1 MIIQATG
8 VEKTRGGLTVAL
20 DRLSLP
26 TGTLAALVGPSG
38 CGKSTALDLI
48 AATLRPD
55 RIERLAV
62 AGQDLGALW
71 QQDDVSA
78 LTAWRAKSIGYVLQT
93 GGLLPALT
101 VRENI
106 RLSRRLLGMSG
117 PGPEARIA
125 DRLGIAPLLDRYP
138 ASLSIGERQRAAIA
152 RALVHEPAL
161 VLADEPTAALDPA
174 RGGEVMGLLV
184 ELTRERG
191 ASLLIVTHDAALAER
206 TGLSLIACQTQ
217 PGRTS
222 IAAEMAA

>member
-1 MIIQATG
+1 VIIQASG

-20 DRLSLP
+20 ERLSLP

-55 RIERLAV
+55 RADRLAV
-62 AGQDLGALW
+62 VGQDLAVLW
-71 QQDDVSA
+71 QEDDVGA
-78 LTAWRAKSIGYVLQT
+78 LTAWRAKAIGYVLQT
-93 GGLLPALT
+93 GGLLPALS

-106 RLSRRLLGMSG
+106 RLSRRLLGMAG
-117 PGPEARIA
+117 PGDEARIA
-125 DRLGIAPLLDRYP
+125 ERLGIAPLLDRYP
-138 ASLSIGERQRAAIA
+138 ASLSIGERQRAAIG

-174 RGGEVMGLLV
+174 RGAEVMGLLV

-191 ASLLIVTHDAALAER
+191 ASLLIVTHDADLAER
-206 TGLSLIACQTQ
+206 TGLSLIRCQTS

-222 IAAEMAA
+222 ITAEIS

>member
-1 MIIQATG
+1 VIVEATG

-20 DRLSLP
+20 ERLSLP
-26 TGTLAALVGPSG
+26 SGTLAALVGPSG

-55 RIERLAV
+55 RVQRLTV
-62 AGQDLGALW
+62 ADQDLAALW
-71 QQDDVSA
+71 QRDAVGV
-78 LTAWRAKSIGYVLQT
+78 LTAWRAQSIGYVLQT
-93 GGLLPALT
+93 GGLLPALS

-117 PGPEARIA
+117 PGDEARIA
-125 DRLGIAPLLDRYP
+125 ERLGITPLLDRYP

-174 RGGEVMGLLV
+174 RGAEVLALLV

-191 ASLLIVTHDAALAER
+191 ASLLIVTHDADLAER
-206 TGLSLIACQTQ
+206 TGLTLIRCQTS

-222 IAAEMAA
+222 ITAEAS